1 MGSGSPTLKM
11 VTHTRT
17 LLLLLL
23 GVTVLDVKGQS
34 VVFPSNGEDAI
45 VIENPRKIALS
56 SLPMRWKRLN
66 RLKNMWSERDNNKTN
81 IMSKPMDNEVEWG
94 TEIFET
100 RSTTS
105 ARNRSSNVPDNITS
119 VFLFSPNG
127 TKIGITKCYHC
138 IFHRC
143 YQCCF

>member
-34 VVFPSNGEDAI
+34 VVFPSNSEDAI
-45 VIENPRKIALS
+45 VIENPRKAALS

-66 RLKNMWSERDNNKTN
+66 RLKNIWSERDNNKTN
-81 IMSKPMDNEVEWG
+81 IMSRPMDNEVEWG

-100 RSTTS
+100 RTKDGNLCGDGSTYCTRHCKGAEKEQEEGTDQCS
-105 ARNRSSNVPDNITS
+105 LRRARGRAAS
-119 VFLFSPNG
+119 
-127 TKIGITKCYHC
+127 KI
-138 IFHRC
+138 
-143 YQCCF
+143 